1 MLPTETAHVSD
12 RGRCRVILTSATT
25 LMFDWDP
32 DLAAWT
38 CTHEHDTLRLDFRS
52 ALVPAVVQWQY
63 KGRWVDCKEMV
74 AAYVCWQ
81 APGGVRPL
89 PEPQGAKT

>member
-12 RGRCRVILTSATT
+12 RGRCRVIQTSATT

-38 CTHEHDTLRLDFRS
+38 CTHGHDILRLDFRFS
-52 ALVPAVVQWQY
+52 PVPVVVQWECQ
-63 KGRWVDCKEMV
+63 GRWTDCKSII
-74 AAYVCWQ
+74 AAYMCWQ
-81 APGGVRPL
+81 AAGGIRVKPGD
-89 PEPQGAKT
+89 AT